1 MLPAEG
7 LVVRE
12 RRGVGRGRVRRA
24 GISRREF
31 LKLGGAGLAGAAML
45 GMAGCGGGAEGDK
58 ITFTFGPDN
67 SGGLQTLIDRFN
79 EQNEGGIQVEWRETP
94 AASDEYFEQ
103 MFSELQSG
111 KSSVDVIGGD
121 VVWPAQFAANGF
133 LVDLSDRFTDEMKG
147 DHLDGPLQ
155 PITYEGRTYGVP
167 WFTDAGMFYYRKD
180 LLENSGFSEPPKT
193 WDEMK
198 EMVAKVRADSGE
210 EYDGYVFQG
219 AQDEGGVVNALE
231 HIWNAG
237 GEVLDGDRVII
248 NSAEAVEGLKLRR
261 SMIEDGIAST
271 ATGDYSTQES
281 QSAFTSGDVVF
292 MRNWPFVYGLLSS
305 PDQSQVSPEQVGI
318 APIPVSDSGT
328 RSFSGLGGWNF
339 LVNAA
344 SEDKIE
350 EIWTFIEFMI
360 APEQQKTLAL
370 ESTRLPTLKSLYE
383 DEELLEKVPVAS
395 LGRDALS
402 NSRSRP
408 VSPYYSDMSLEMAA
422 QFNAALKG
430 EAPVEEAL
438 ENLQRKLQSI
448 VDQG

>member
-1 MLPAEG
+1 MG
-7 LVVRE
+7 
-12 RRGVGRGRVRRA
+12 RRTVRRA
-24 GISRREF
+24 CGISRREF
-31 LKLGGAGLAGAAML
+31 LRLGGAGLAGAAML
-45 GMAGCGGGAEGDK
+45 GGAGCGGGGSEADT

-79 EQNEGGIQVEWRETP
+79 EQNEGALQVEWRETP

-103 MFSELQSG
+103 MLSELQSG
-111 KSSVDVIGGD
+111 KSTVDVIGGD

-133 LVDLSDRFTDEMKG
+133 LVDLSDRFTDQMKA

-155 PITYEGRTYGVP
+155 PITYEGKTYGVP

-180 LLENSGFSEPPKT
+180 LLEESGFSQPPKT

-198 EMVAKVRADSGE
+198 EMVAKIRADSGE

-219 AQDEGGVVNALE
+219 AQDEGGVVNGLE

-237 GEVLDGDRVII
+237 GEVLEGDRVVV
-248 NSAEAVEGLKLRR
+248 NSAQAVEGLKLRR
-261 SMIEDGIAST
+261 SMIEDGIAPV

-281 QSAFTSGDVVF
+281 QAAFTNGDVIF
-292 MRNWPFVYGLLSS
+292 MRNWPFVYGLLSN
-305 PDQSQVSPEQVGI
+305 PDQSQVTPEQVGI
-318 APIPVSDSGT
+318 APIPVSGSGAQ
-328 RSFSGLGGWNF
+328 SFSGLGGWNF
-339 LVNAA
+339 LINAA
-344 SEDKIE
+344 SEDRIE
-350 EIWTFIEFMI
+350 EIWAFVEFMI

-383 DEELLEKVPVAS
+383 DEELLQKVPVAS
-395 LGRDALS
+395 LGRESLE
-402 NSRSRP
+402 NSRPRP
-408 VSPYYSDMSLEMAA
+408 VSPYYSDMSLEMAR

-430 EAPVEEAL
+430 EEPVEQAL
-438 ENLQRKLQSI
+438 ETLQRELQAI

>member
-1 MLPAEG
+1 M
-7 LVVRE
+7 
-12 RRGVGRGRVRRA
+12 
-24 GISRREF
+24 
-31 LKLGGAGLAGAAML
+31 LGG
-45 GMAGCGGGAEGDK
+45 AGCGGGGSEADT

-79 EQNEGGIQVEWRETP
+79 EQNEGALQVEWRETP

-103 MFSELQSG
+103 MLSELQSG
-111 KSSVDVIGGD
+111 KSTVDVIGGD

-133 LVDLSDRFTDEMKG
+133 LVDLSDRFTDQMKA

-155 PITYEGRTYGVP
+155 PITYEGKTYGVP

-180 LLENSGFSEPPKT
+180 LLEESGFSQPPKT

-198 EMVAKVRADSGE
+198 EMVAKIRADSGE

-219 AQDEGGVVNALE
+219 AQDEGGVVNGLE

-237 GEVLDGDRVII
+237 GEVLEGDRVVV
-248 NSAEAVEGLKLRR
+248 NSAEAVEGLELRR
-261 SMIEDGIAST
+261 SMIEDGIAPV

-281 QSAFTSGDVVF
+281 QAAFTNGDVIF
-292 MRNWPFVYGLLSS
+292 MRNWPFVYGLLSN
-305 PDQSQVSPEQVGI
+305 PDQSQVTPEQVGI
-318 APIPVSDSGT
+318 APIPVSGSGAQ
-328 RSFSGLGGWNF
+328 SFSGLGGWNF
-339 LVNAA
+339 LVNAT
-344 SEDKIE
+344 SEDRIE
-350 EIWTFIEFMI
+350 EIWAFVEFMI

-383 DEELLEKVPVAS
+383 DEELLQKVPVAS
-395 LGRDALS
+395 LGRESLE
-402 NSRSRP
+402 NSRPRP
-408 VSPYYSDMSLEMAA
+408 VSPYYSDMSLEMAG

-430 EAPVEEAL
+430 EEPVEQAL
-438 ENLQRKLQSI
+438 ETLQRELQAI

>member
-1 MLPAEG
+1 MG
-7 LVVRE
+7 
-12 RRGVGRGRVRRA
+12 RRTVRRA
-24 GISRREF
+24 GGISRREF
-31 LKLGGAGLAGAAML
+31 LRLGGAGLAGAAML
-45 GMAGCGGGAEGDK
+45 GGAGCGGGGSEADT

-79 EQNEGGIQVEWRETP
+79 EQNEGALQVEWRETP

-103 MFSELQSG
+103 MLSELQSG
-111 KSSVDVIGGD
+111 KSTVDVIGGD

-133 LVDLSDRFTDEMKG
+133 LVDLSDRFTDQMKA

-155 PITYEGRTYGVP
+155 PITYEDKTYGVP

-180 LLENSGFSEPPKT
+180 LLEESGFSQPPKT

-198 EMVAKVRADSGE
+198 EMVAKIRADSGE

-219 AQDEGGVVNALE
+219 AQDEGGVVNGLE

-237 GEVLDGDRVII
+237 GEVLEGDRVVV

-261 SMIEDGIAST
+261 SMIEDGIAPV

-281 QSAFTSGDVVF
+281 QAAFTNGDVIF
-292 MRNWPFVYGLLSS
+292 MRNWPFVYGLLSN
-305 PDQSQVSPEQVGI
+305 PDQSQVTPEQVGI
-318 APIPVSDSGT
+318 APIPVSGSGAQ
-328 RSFSGLGGWNF
+328 SFSGLGGWNF

-344 SEDKIE
+344 SEDRIE
-350 EIWTFIEFMI
+350 EIWAFVEFMI

-383 DEELLEKVPVAS
+383 DEELLQKVPVAS
-395 LGRDALS
+395 LGRESLE
-402 NSRSRP
+402 NSRPRP
-408 VSPYYSDMSLEMAA
+408 VSPYYSDMSLEMAG

-430 EAPVEEAL
+430 EEPVEQAL
-438 ENLQRKLQSI
+438 ETLQRELQAI

>member
-1 MLPAEG
+1 MG
-7 LVVRE
+7 
-12 RRGVGRGRVRRA
+12 RRTVRRA
-24 GISRREF
+24 GGISRREF
-31 LKLGGAGLAGAAML
+31 LRLGGAGLAGAAML
-45 GMAGCGGGAEGDK
+45 GGAGCGGGRSEADT

-79 EQNEGGIQVEWRETP
+79 EQNEGALQVEWRETP

-103 MFSELQSG
+103 MLSELQSG
-111 KSSVDVIGGD
+111 KSTVDVIGGD

-133 LVDLSDRFTDEMKG
+133 LVDLSDRFTDQMKA

-155 PITYEGRTYGVP
+155 PITYEGKTYGVP

-180 LLENSGFSEPPKT
+180 LLEESGFSQPPKT

-198 EMVAKVRADSGE
+198 EMVAKIRADSGE

-219 AQDEGGVVNALE
+219 AQDEGGVVNGLE

-237 GEVLDGDRVII
+237 GEVLEGDRVVV

-261 SMIEDGIAST
+261 SMIEDGIAPV

-281 QSAFTSGDVVF
+281 QAAFTNGDVIF
-292 MRNWPFVYGLLSS
+292 MRNWPFVYGLLSN
-305 PDQSQVSPEQVGI
+305 PDQSQVTPEQVGI
-318 APIPVSDSGT
+318 APIPVSGSGAQ
-328 RSFSGLGGWNF
+328 SFSGLGGWNF

-344 SEDKIE
+344 SEDRIE
-350 EIWTFIEFMI
+350 EIWAFVEFMI

-383 DEELLEKVPVAS
+383 DEELLQKVPVAS
-395 LGRDALS
+395 LGRESLE
-402 NSRSRP
+402 NSRPRP
-408 VSPYYSDMSLEMAA
+408 VSPYYSDMSLEMAG

-430 EAPVEEAL
+430 EEPVEQAL
-438 ENLQRKLQSI
+438 ETLQRELQAI

>member
-1 MLPAEG
+1 M
-7 LVVRE
+7 
-12 RRGVGRGRVRRA
+12 RRA

-45 GMAGCGGGAEGDK
+45 GTTGCGGGRSEGDK
-58 ITFTFGPDN
+58 IIFTFGPDN

-79 EQNEGGIQVEWRETP
+79 EQNTGSVQVEWRETP

-103 MFSELQSG
+103 MLSELQSG
-111 KSSVDVIGGD
+111 KSTVDVIGGD

-133 LVDLSDRFTDEMKG
+133 LVDLSDRFTDEMKA

-155 PITYEGRTYGVP
+155 PITYEGKTYGVP

-180 LLENSGFSEPPKT
+180 LLEGSGFSEPPKT

-198 EMVAKVRADSGE
+198 EMVAKIRADSGE

-219 AQDEGGVVNALE
+219 AQDEGGVVNGLE

-237 GEVLDGDRVII
+237 GEVLYGDRVVV
-248 NSAEAVEGLKLRR
+248 NSPEAAEGLKLRR
-261 SMIEDGIAST
+261 SMIEDGIAPV

-281 QSAFTSGDVVF
+281 QSAFTNGDVIF
-292 MRNWPFVYGLLSS
+292 MRNWPFVYGLLSN
-305 PDQSQVSPEQVGI
+305 PDQSRVTPEQVGI
-318 APIPVSDSGT
+318 APIPVSGGGT
-328 RSFSGLGGWNF
+328 QSFSGLGGWNF

-344 SEDKIE
+344 SEDRIE
-350 EIWTFIEFMI
+350 EIWAFIEFMI

-370 ESTRLPTLKSLYE
+370 ESTRLPTLRSLYE

-395 LGRDALS
+395 LGRESLE
-402 NSRSRP
+402 NSRPRP
-408 VSPYYSDMSLEMAA
+408 VSPYYSDMSLEMAER
-422 QFNAALKG
+422 FNAALKG
-430 EAPVEEAL
+430 EEPVEQAL
-438 ENLQRKLQSI
+438 ETLQTELQGI

>member
-1 MLPAEG
+1 
-7 LVVRE
+7 
-12 RRGVGRGRVRRA
+12 
-24 GISRREF
+24 
-31 LKLGGAGLAGAAML
+31 LGGAGLAGAAML
-45 GMAGCGGGAEGDK
+45 GGAGCGGGGSEADT

-79 EQNEGGIQVEWRETP
+79 EQNEGALQVEWRETP

-103 MFSELQSG
+103 MLSELQSG
-111 KSSVDVIGGD
+111 KSTVDVIGGD

-133 LVDLSDRFTDEMKG
+133 LVDLSDRFTDQMKA

-155 PITYEGRTYGVP
+155 PITYEGKTYGVP

-180 LLENSGFSEPPKT
+180 LLEESGFSQPPKT

-198 EMVAKVRADSGE
+198 EMVAKIRADAGE

-219 AQDEGGVVNALE
+219 AQDEGGVVNGLE

-237 GEVLDGDRVII
+237 GEVLEGDRVVV

-261 SMIEDGIAST
+261 SMIEDGIAPV

-281 QSAFTSGDVVF
+281 QAAFTNGDVIF
-292 MRNWPFVYGLLSS
+292 MRNWPFVYGLLSN
-305 PDQSQVSPEQVGI
+305 PDQSRVTPEQVGI
-318 APIPVSDSGT
+318 APIPVSGSGAQ
-328 RSFSGLGGWNF
+328 SFSGLGGWNF

-344 SEDKIE
+344 SEDRIE
-350 EIWTFIEFMI
+350 EIWAFVEFMI

-383 DEELLEKVPVAS
+383 DEELLQKVPVAS
-395 LGRDALS
+395 LGRESLE
-402 NSRSRP
+402 NSRPRP
-408 VSPYYSDMSLEMAA
+408 VSPYYSDMSLEMAG

-430 EAPVEEAL
+430 EEPVELSL
-438 ENLQRKLQSI
+438 ETLQRELQAI
-448 VDQG
+448 LDQG

>member
-1 MLPAEG
+1 MG
-7 LVVRE
+7 
-12 RRGVGRGRVRRA
+12 RRTVRRA
-24 GISRREF
+24 GGISRREF
-31 LKLGGAGLAGAAML
+31 LRLGGAGLAGAAML
-45 GMAGCGGGAEGDK
+45 GGAGCGGGGSEADT

-79 EQNEGGIQVEWRETP
+79 EQNEGALQVEWRETP

-103 MFSELQSG
+103 MLSELQSG
-111 KSSVDVIGGD
+111 KSTVDVIGGD

-133 LVDLSDRFTDEMKG
+133 LVDLSDRFTDQMKA

-155 PITYEGRTYGVP
+155 PITYEGKTYGVP

-180 LLENSGFSEPPKT
+180 LLEESGFSQPPKT

-198 EMVAKVRADSGE
+198 EMVAKIRADSGE

-219 AQDEGGVVNALE
+219 AQDEGGVVNGLE

-237 GEVLDGDRVII
+237 GEVLEGDRIVV

-261 SMIEDGIAST
+261 SMIEDGIAPV

-281 QSAFTSGDVVF
+281 QAAFTNGDVIF
-292 MRNWPFVYGLLSS
+292 MRNWPFVYGLLSN
-305 PDQSQVSPEQVGI
+305 PDQSQVTPEQVGI
-318 APIPVSDSGT
+318 APIPVNGSGAQ
-328 RSFSGLGGWNF
+328 SFSGLGGWNF
-339 LVNAA
+339 LINAA
-344 SEDKIE
+344 SEDRIE
-350 EIWTFIEFMI
+350 EIWAFVEFMI

-383 DEELLEKVPVAS
+383 DEELLQKVPVAS
-395 LGRDALS
+395 LGRESLE
-402 NSRSRP
+402 NSRPRP
-408 VSPYYSDMSLEMAA
+408 VSPYYSDMSLEMAG

-430 EAPVEEAL
+430 EEPVEQAL
-438 ENLQRKLQSI
+438 ETLQRELQAI

>member
-1 MLPAEG
+1 MG
-7 LVVRE
+7 
-12 RRGVGRGRVRRA
+12 RRTVRRA
-24 GISRREF
+24 GGISRREF
-31 LKLGGAGLAGAAML
+31 LRLGGAGLAGAAML
-45 GMAGCGGGAEGDK
+45 GGAGCGGGGSEADT

-79 EQNEGGIQVEWRETP
+79 EQNEGALQVEWRETP

-103 MFSELQSG
+103 MLSELQSG
-111 KSSVDVIGGD
+111 KSTVDVIGGD

-133 LVDLSDRFTDEMKG
+133 LVDLSDRFTDQMKA

-155 PITYEGRTYGVP
+155 PITYEDKTYGVP

-180 LLENSGFSEPPKT
+180 LLEESGFSQPPKT

-198 EMVAKVRADSGE
+198 EMVAKIRADSGE

-219 AQDEGGVVNALE
+219 AQDEGGVVNGLE

-237 GEVLDGDRVII
+237 GEVLEGDRVVV

-261 SMIEDGIAST
+261 SMIEDGIAPV

-281 QSAFTSGDVVF
+281 QAAFTNGDVIF
-292 MRNWPFVYGLLSS
+292 MRNWPFVYGLLSN
-305 PDQSQVSPEQVGI
+305 PDQSQVTPEQVGI
-318 APIPVSDSGT
+318 APIPVSGSGAQ
-328 RSFSGLGGWNF
+328 SFSGLGGWNF
-339 LVNAA
+339 LVNAT
-344 SEDKIE
+344 SEDRIE
-350 EIWTFIEFMI
+350 EIWAFVEFMI

-383 DEELLEKVPVAS
+383 DEELLQKVPVAS
-395 LGRDALS
+395 LGRESLE
-402 NSRSRP
+402 NSRPRP
-408 VSPYYSDMSLEMAA
+408 VSPYYSDMSLEMAG

-430 EAPVEEAL
+430 EEPVEQAL
-438 ENLQRKLQSI
+438 ETLQRELQAI

>member
-1 MLPAEG
+1 M
-7 LVVRE
+7 
-12 RRGVGRGRVRRA
+12 
-24 GISRREF
+24 
-31 LKLGGAGLAGAAML
+31 LGG
-45 GMAGCGGGAEGDK
+45 AGCGGGGSEADT

-79 EQNEGGIQVEWRETP
+79 EQNEGALQVEWRETP

-103 MFSELQSG
+103 MLSELQSG
-111 KSSVDVIGGD
+111 KSTVDVIGGD

-133 LVDLSDRFTDEMKG
+133 LVDLSDRFTDQMKA

-155 PITYEGRTYGVP
+155 PITYEGKTYGVP
-167 WFTDAGMFYYRKD
+167 WFTDAGMFYYQKA
-180 LLENSGFSEPPKT
+180 LLEESGFSQPPKT

-198 EMVAKVRADSGE
+198 EMVAKIRADSGE

-219 AQDEGGVVNALE
+219 AQDEGGVVNGLE

-237 GEVLDGDRVII
+237 GEVLEGDRVVV

-261 SMIEDGIAST
+261 SMIEDGIAPV

-281 QSAFTSGDVVF
+281 QAAFTNGDVIF
-292 MRNWPFVYGLLSS
+292 MRNWPFVYGLLSN
-305 PDQSQVSPEQVGI
+305 PDQSQVTPEQVGI
-318 APIPVSDSGT
+318 APIPVSGSGAQ
-328 RSFSGLGGWNF
+328 SFSGLGGWNF

-344 SEDKIE
+344 SEDRIE
-350 EIWTFIEFMI
+350 EIWAFVEFMI

-383 DEELLEKVPVAS
+383 DEELLQKVPVAS
-395 LGRDALS
+395 LGRESLE
-402 NSRSRP
+402 NSRPRP
-408 VSPYYSDMSLEMAA
+408 VSPYYSDMSLEMAG

-430 EAPVEEAL
+430 EEPVEQAL
-438 ENLQRKLQSI
+438 ETLQRELQAI

>member
-1 MLPAEG
+1 MG
-7 LVVRE
+7 
-12 RRGVGRGRVRRA
+12 RRRVRRA

-31 LKLGGAGLAGAAML
+31 LRLGGAGLAGAAML
-45 GMAGCGGGAEGDK
+45 GGAGCGGGGSEADT

-79 EQNEGGIQVEWRETP
+79 EQNEGALQVEWRETP

-103 MFSELQSG
+103 MLSELQSG
-111 KSSVDVIGGD
+111 KSTVDVIGGD

-133 LVDLSDRFTDEMKG
+133 LVDLSDRFTDQMKA

-155 PITYEGRTYGVP
+155 PITYEGKTYGVP
-167 WFTDAGMFYYRKD
+167 WFTDAGMFYYRRD
-180 LLENSGFSEPPKT
+180 LLEESGFSQPPKT

-198 EMVAKVRADSGE
+198 EMVAKIRADSGE

-219 AQDEGGVVNALE
+219 AQDEGGVVNGLE

-237 GEVLDGDRVII
+237 GEVLEGDRVVI

-261 SMIEDGIAST
+261 SMIEDGIAPV

-281 QSAFTSGDVVF
+281 QAAFTNGDVIF
-292 MRNWPFVYGLLSS
+292 MRNWPFVYGLLSN
-305 PDQSQVSPEQVGI
+305 PDQSRVTPEQVGI
-318 APIPVSDSGT
+318 APIPVSGSGAQ
-328 RSFSGLGGWNF
+328 SFSGLGGWNF

-344 SEDKIE
+344 SEDRIE
-350 EIWTFIEFMI
+350 EIWAFVEFMI

-370 ESTRLPTLKSLYE
+370 ESTRLPTLKILYE
-383 DEELLEKVPVAS
+383 DEELLQKVPVAS
-395 LGRDALS
+395 LGRESLE
-402 NSRSRP
+402 NSRPRP
-408 VSPYYSDMSLEMAA
+408 VSPYYSDMSLEMAG

-430 EAPVEEAL
+430 EEPVGLSL
-438 ENLQRKLQSI
+438 ETLQRELQSI

>member
-1 MLPAEG
+1 M
-7 LVVRE
+7 
-12 RRGVGRGRVRRA
+12 
-24 GISRREF
+24 
-31 LKLGGAGLAGAAML
+31 LGG
-45 GMAGCGGGAEGDK
+45 AGCGGGRSEADT

-79 EQNEGGIQVEWRETP
+79 QQNEGALQVDWRETP

-103 MFSELQSG
+103 MLSELQSG
-111 KSSVDVIGGD
+111 KSTVDVIGGD

-133 LVDLSDRFTDEMKG
+133 LVDLSDRFTDQMKA

-155 PITYEGRTYGVP
+155 PITYEGKTYGVP

-180 LLENSGFSEPPKT
+180 LLEESGFSQLPKT

-198 EMVAKVRADSGE
+198 EMVAKIRADSGE

-219 AQDEGGVVNALE
+219 AQDEGGVVNGLE

-237 GEVLDGDRVII
+237 GEVLEGDRVVV

-261 SMIEDGIAST
+261 SMIEDGIAPV

-281 QSAFTSGDVVF
+281 QAAFTNGDVIF
-292 MRNWPFVYGLLSS
+292 MRNWPFVYGLLSN
-305 PDQSQVSPEQVGI
+305 PDQSQVTPEQVGI
-318 APIPVSDSGT
+318 APIPVSGSGAQ
-328 RSFSGLGGWNF
+328 SFSGLGGWNF

-344 SEDKIE
+344 SEDRIE
-350 EIWTFIEFMI
+350 EIWAFVEFMI

-383 DEELLEKVPVAS
+383 DEELLQKVPVAS
-395 LGRDALS
+395 LGRESLE
-402 NSRSRP
+402 NSRPRP
-408 VSPYYSDMSLEMAA
+408 VSPYYSDMSLEMAG

-430 EAPVEEAL
+430 EEPVEQAL
-438 ENLQRKLQSI
+438 ETLQRELQAI

>member
-1 MLPAEG
+1 M
-7 LVVRE
+7 
-12 RRGVGRGRVRRA
+12 
-24 GISRREF
+24 
-31 LKLGGAGLAGAAML
+31 LGG
-45 GMAGCGGGAEGDK
+45 AGCGGGGSEADT

-79 EQNEGGIQVEWRETP
+79 EQNEGALQVEWRETP

-103 MFSELQSG
+103 MLSELQSG
-111 KSSVDVIGGD
+111 KSTVDVIGGD

-133 LVDLSDRFTDEMKG
+133 LVDLSDRFTDQMKA

-155 PITYEGRTYGVP
+155 PITYEGKTYGVP

-180 LLENSGFSEPPKT
+180 LLEESGFSQPPKT

-198 EMVAKVRADSGE
+198 EMVAKIRADSGE

-219 AQDEGGVVNALE
+219 AQDEGGVVNGLE

-237 GEVLDGDRVII
+237 GEVLEGDRVVV
-248 NSAEAVEGLKLRR
+248 NSAEAVEGLELRR
-261 SMIEDGIAST
+261 SMIEDGIAPV

-281 QSAFTSGDVVF
+281 QAAFTNGDVIF
-292 MRNWPFVYGLLSS
+292 MRNWPFVYGLLSN
-305 PDQSQVSPEQVGI
+305 PDQSQVTPEQVGI
-318 APIPVSDSGT
+318 APIPVSGSGAQ
-328 RSFSGLGGWNF
+328 SFSGLGGWNF

-344 SEDKIE
+344 SEDRIE
-350 EIWTFIEFMI
+350 EIWAFVEFMI

-383 DEELLEKVPVAS
+383 DEELLQKVPVAS
-395 LGRDALS
+395 LGRESLE
-402 NSRSRP
+402 NSRPRP
-408 VSPYYSDMSLEMAA
+408 VSPYYSDMSLEMAG

-430 EAPVEEAL
+430 EEPVEQAL
-438 ENLQRKLQSI
+438 ETLQRELQAI

>member
-1 MLPAEG
+1 MG
-7 LVVRE
+7 
-12 RRGVGRGRVRRA
+12 RRRVRRA

-31 LKLGGAGLAGAAML
+31 LRLGGAGLAGAVML
-45 GMAGCGGGAEGDK
+45 GGGCGGGGSEADT

-79 EQNEGGIQVEWRETP
+79 EQNEGALQVEWRETP

-103 MFSELQSG
+103 MLSELQSG
-111 KSSVDVIGGD
+111 KSTVDVIGGD

-133 LVDLSDRFTDEMKG
+133 LVDLSDRFTDQMKA

-155 PITYEGRTYGVP
+155 PITYEGKTYGVP
-167 WFTDAGMFYYRKD
+167 WFTDAGMFYYRRD
-180 LLENSGFSEPPKT
+180 LLEESGFSQPPKT

-198 EMVAKVRADSGE
+198 EMVAKIRADSGE
-210 EYDGYVFQG
+210 GYDGYVFQG
-219 AQDEGGVVNALE
+219 AQDEGGVVNGLE

-237 GEVLDGDRVII
+237 GEVLQGDRVVV

-261 SMIEDGIAST
+261 SMIEDGIAPV

-281 QSAFTSGDVVF
+281 QAAFTNGDVIF
-292 MRNWPFVYGLLSS
+292 MRNWPFAYGLLSN
-305 PDQSQVSPEQVGI
+305 PDQSQVTPEQVGI
-318 APIPVSDSGT
+318 APIPVSGSGAQ
-328 RSFSGLGGWNF
+328 SFSGLGGWNF

-344 SEDKIE
+344 SEDRIE
-350 EIWTFIEFMI
+350 EIWAFVEFMI

-383 DEELLEKVPVAS
+383 DEELLRKVPVAS
-395 LGRDALS
+395 LGRESLE
-402 NSRSRP
+402 NSRPRP
-408 VSPYYSDMSLEMAA
+408 VSPYYSDMSLEMAG

-430 EAPVEEAL
+430 EEPVELSL
-438 ENLQRKLQSI
+438 ETLQRELQAI

>member
-1 MLPAEG
+1 MG
-7 LVVRE
+7 
-12 RRGVGRGRVRRA
+12 RRTVRRA
-24 GISRREF
+24 GGISRREF
-31 LKLGGAGLAGAAML
+31 LRLGGAGLAGAAML
-45 GMAGCGGGAEGDK
+45 GGAGCGGGGSEADT

-79 EQNEGGIQVEWRETP
+79 EQNEGALQVEWRETP

-103 MFSELQSG
+103 MLSELQSG
-111 KSSVDVIGGD
+111 KSTVDVIGGD
-121 VVWPAQFAANGF
+121 VVWPAQFAANGC
-133 LVDLSDRFTDEMKG
+133 LVDLSDRFTDQMKA

-155 PITYEGRTYGVP
+155 PITYEDKTYGVP

-180 LLENSGFSEPPKT
+180 LLEESGFSQPPKT

-198 EMVAKVRADSGE
+198 EMVAKIRADSGE

-219 AQDEGGVVNALE
+219 AQDEGGVVNGLE

-237 GEVLDGDRVII
+237 GEVLEGDRVVV

-261 SMIEDGIAST
+261 SMIEDGIAPV

-281 QSAFTSGDVVF
+281 QAAFTNGDVIF
-292 MRNWPFVYGLLSS
+292 MRNWPFVYGLLSN
-305 PDQSQVSPEQVGI
+305 PDQSQVTPEQVGI
-318 APIPVSDSGT
+318 APIPVSGSGAQ
-328 RSFSGLGGWNF
+328 SFSGLGGWNF

-344 SEDKIE
+344 SEDRIE
-350 EIWTFIEFMI
+350 EIWAFVEFMI

-383 DEELLEKVPVAS
+383 DEELLQKVPVAS
-395 LGRDALS
+395 LGRESLE
-402 NSRSRP
+402 NSRPRP
-408 VSPYYSDMSLEMAA
+408 VSPYYSDMSLEMAG

-430 EAPVEEAL
+430 EEPVEQAL
-438 ENLQRKLQSI
+438 ETLQRELQAI

>member
-1 MLPAEG
+1 MG
-7 LVVRE
+7 
-12 RRGVGRGRVRRA
+12 RRTVRRA
-24 GISRREF
+24 CGISRREF
-31 LKLGGAGLAGAAML
+31 LRLGGAGLAGAAML
-45 GMAGCGGGAEGDK
+45 GGAGCGGGGSEADT

-79 EQNEGGIQVEWRETP
+79 EQNEGALQVEWRETP

-103 MFSELQSG
+103 MLSELQSG
-111 KSSVDVIGGD
+111 KSTVDVIGGD

-133 LVDLSDRFTDEMKG
+133 LVDLSDRFTDQMKA

-155 PITYEGRTYGVP
+155 PITYEGKTYGVP

-180 LLENSGFSEPPKT
+180 LLEESGFSQPPKT

-198 EMVAKVRADSGE
+198 EMVAKIRADSGE

-219 AQDEGGVVNALE
+219 AQDEGGVVNGLE

-237 GEVLDGDRVII
+237 GEVLEGDRVVV

-261 SMIEDGIAST
+261 SMIEDGIAPV

-281 QSAFTSGDVVF
+281 QAAFTNGDVIF
-292 MRNWPFVYGLLSS
+292 MRNWPFVYGLLSN
-305 PDQSQVSPEQVGI
+305 PDQSQVTPEQVGI
-318 APIPVSDSGT
+318 APIPVSGSGAQ
-328 RSFSGLGGWNF
+328 SFSGLGGWNF
-339 LVNAA
+339 LINAA
-344 SEDKIE
+344 SEDRIE
-350 EIWTFIEFMI
+350 EIWAFVEFMI

-383 DEELLEKVPVAS
+383 DEELLQKVPVAS
-395 LGRDALS
+395 LGRESLE
-402 NSRSRP
+402 NSRPRP
-408 VSPYYSDMSLEMAA
+408 VSPYYSDMSLEMAR

-430 EAPVEEAL
+430 EEPVEQAL
-438 ENLQRKLQSI
+438 ETLQRELQAI

>member
-1 MLPAEG
+1 
-7 LVVRE
+7 
-12 RRGVGRGRVRRA
+12 
-24 GISRREF
+24 
-31 LKLGGAGLAGAAML
+31 
-45 GMAGCGGGAEGDK
+45 
-58 ITFTFGPDN
+58 
-67 SGGLQTLIDRFN
+67 LQTLIDRFN
-79 EQNEGGIQVEWRETP
+79 EQNEGALQVEWRETP

-103 MFSELQSG
+103 MLSELQSG
-111 KSSVDVIGGD
+111 KSTVDVIGGD

-133 LVDLSDRFTDEMKG
+133 LVDLSDRFTDQMKA

-155 PITYEGRTYGVP
+155 PITYEGKTYGVP

-180 LLENSGFSEPPKT
+180 LLEESGFSQPPKT

-198 EMVAKVRADSGE
+198 EMVAKIRADSGE

-219 AQDEGGVVNALE
+219 AQDEGGVVNGLE

-237 GEVLDGDRVII
+237 GEVLEGDRVVV

-261 SMIEDGIAST
+261 SMIEDGIAPV

-281 QSAFTSGDVVF
+281 QAAFTNGDVIF
-292 MRNWPFVYGLLSS
+292 MRNWPFVYGLLSN
-305 PDQSQVSPEQVGI
+305 PDQSQVTPEQVGI
-318 APIPVSDSGT
+318 APIPVSGSGAQ
-328 RSFSGLGGWNF
+328 SFSGLGGWNF

-344 SEDKIE
+344 SEDRIE
-350 EIWTFIEFMI
+350 EIWAFVEFMI

-383 DEELLEKVPVAS
+383 DEELLQKVPVAS
-395 LGRDALS
+395 LGRESLE
-402 NSRSRP
+402 NSRPRP
-408 VSPYYSDMSLEMAA
+408 VSPYYSDMSLEMAG

-430 EAPVEEAL
+430 EEPVEQAL
-438 ENLQRKLQSI
+438 ETLQRELQAI